1 MHLKYLIN
9 FVSSKLQEAIM
20 KKKYSRFLLLCII
33 PLYVLSSGC
42 RQASNSSTTGAAI
55 VEKNRILAATPPMGW
70 NSWNCFG
77 TNIDENKIKA
87 VVDAMISTGMKDAGY
102 EYINLDD
109 GWMAEK
115 RDANGNLQ
123 SHPAKFPNGIKALA
137 DYVHS
142 KGLKLGLYSSNGINT
157 CARSYPGSLGNEE
170 KDARLLVQWG
180 VDYFKYDW
188 CNHASTNY
196 SPDIDK
202 ISITPFAS
210 KGQAKENFYE
220 AESPDNTLDGTG
232 NGKALVKDI
241 SVKKDNQ
248 AIVLGK
254 KVTNIGNNNGS
265 LQFNN
270 VAAPSDGEYEMKIY
284 YSNPDFPFRKAF
296 ISINGEKAL
305 EAEIPFPGEVVN
317 GSPVIA
323 LEEPPQMPAAVG
335 AAPGAPPAGLPPGGA
350 APAAGPPTGGAGIGS
365 IMSQQDVMGAHTIK
379 IKLKA
384 GKNTIKFFNTMTE
397 KDNAV
402 ALYSRMSTALKK
414 AYDESSRPD
423 KRQVV
428 LSICEWGSNE
438 PWTWGKGIGQ
448 LWRTTGDLFD
458 SFSSMLS
465 NMDKNAEL
473 AEYAGP
479 GHWND
484 PDMLEIG
491 NGGMIETEC
500 RSHFSLWC
508 MMASP
513 LLMGNDLS
521 KMSDSTRII
530 LMNKDAIAIDQDPLG
545 VQGKRIRKDAD
556 TEVWMKPLANGDMA
570 VLLFN
575 RGASEKEIS
584 ASFDELGLKGREKV
598 TAWELWD
605 KTEKTMTGA
614 VGARV
619 PSHGAAL
626 MRLLTGK

>member
-1 MHLKYLIN
+1 
-9 FVSSKLQEAIM
+9 
-20 KKKYSRFLLLCII
+20 
-33 PLYVLSSGC
+33 
-42 RQASNSSTTGAAI
+42 
-55 VEKNRILAATPPMGW
+55 MGW

-77 TNIDENKIKA
+77 TNIDETRIKA
-87 VVDAMISTGMKDAGY
+87 VVDAMVSTGMKDAGY

-115 RDANGNLQ
+115 RDADGNLQ
-123 SHPAKFPNGIKALA
+123 SHPVKFPSGIKALA

-170 KDARLLVQWG
+170 KDARLLIQWG

-202 ISITPFAS
+202 ISIVPFAL
-210 KGQAKENFYE
+210 KEHAKETFYE
-220 AESPDNTLDGTG
+220 AEYSGNTLEGTG
-232 NGKALVKDI
+232 TGKAIVKDI
-241 SVKKDNQ
+241 TVLKDNKT
-248 AIVLGK
+248 IVLGQ

-270 VAAPSDGEYEMKIY
+270 IVLPEDGEYEMKVY

-296 ISINGEKAL
+296 ISVNGGKAVG
-305 EAEIPFPGEVVN
+305 AEIPFPGEIIN

-323 LEEPPQMPAAVG
+323 LEEPPQMPAGG
-335 AAPGAPPAGLPPGGA
+335 AAPGGAPPAGMPPGGA
-350 APAAGPPTGGAGIGS
+350 APPPGAGGIGS
-365 IMSQQDVMGAHTIK
+365 IMSQQDVMGVYSIR
-379 IKLKA
+379 INLKA
-384 GKNTIKFFNTMTE
+384 GSNTIKFFNTMTE
-397 KDNAV
+397 KDNAI
-402 ALYSRMSTALKK
+402 ALYSRMSDALKK
-414 AYDESSRPD
+414 AYEEGANPD
-423 KRQVV
+423 KRQVM

-438 PWTWGKGIGQ
+438 PWTWGEGIGQ
-448 LWRTTGDLFD
+448 LWRTTGDIFD
-458 SFSSMLS
+458 SFASMLS

-473 AEYAGP
+473 ADYAGP

-491 NGGMIETEC
+491 NGGMTETEC
-500 RSHFSLWC
+500 RAHFSLWC

-521 KMSDSTRII
+521 KMSDSTRLI

-556 TEVWMKPLANGDMA
+556 TEVWTKPLANGDTA

-575 RGASEKEIS
+575 RGDSEKEIS
-584 ASFDELGLKGREKV
+584 ASFKELGLKGRDKI

-605 KTEKTMTGA
+605 KTEKTMEGA

>member
-1 MHLKYLIN
+1 MSRN
-9 FVSSKLQEAIM
+9 LQEAAM
-20 KKKYSRFLLLCII
+20 KKHFRFFLLFCII
-33 PLYVLSSGC
+33 SLYALSSGC
-42 RQASNSSTTGAAI
+42 QQASNSSTVDAATK
-55 VEKNRILAATPPMGW
+55 EKMKGLAATPPMGW

-87 VVDAMISTGMKDAGY
+87 VVDAMVSTGMKDAGY

-137 DYVHS
+137 DYVHG

-180 VDYFKYDW
+180 IDYYKYDW

-196 SPDIDK
+196 APDIDK
-202 ISITPFAS
+202 ISITLS
-210 KGQAKENFYE
+210 DLKGQAKEIFYE
-220 AESPDNTLDGTG
+220 AESPGNTLEGTG
-232 NGKALVKDI
+232 SEKAIVKDI
-241 SVKKDNQ
+241 TIKKDNKTV
-248 AIVLGK
+248 VLGK
-254 KVTNIGNNNGS
+254 KVTNIGNNSGS

-270 VAAPSDGEYEMKIY
+270 IIAPSDGEHEMKIY
-284 YSNPDFPFRKAF
+284 YSNHDFPFRKAS
-296 ISINGEKAL
+296 ISVNGEKAI
-305 EAEIPFPGEVVN
+305 EADIPFPGEIVN

-323 LEEPPQMPAAVG
+323 LEEPPQMPAGGAVPGASPPVG
-335 AAPGAPPAGLPPGGA
+335 APPGGA
-350 APAAGPPTGGAGIGS
+350 SPGGGGIGS
-365 IMSQQDVMGAHTIK
+365 IMSQQDIMGTYTIK
-379 IKLKA
+379 IHLKS
-384 GKNTIKFFNTMTE
+384 GKNTIKFFNSMTE
-397 KDNAV
+397 KDNAI
-402 ALYSRMSTALKK
+402 ALYSRMSNALKK
-414 AYDESSRPD
+414 AYEESTNPD

-428 LSICEWGSNE
+428 MSICEWGSNE
-438 PWTWGKGIGQ
+438 PWTWGTGIGQ
-448 LWRTTGDLFD
+448 LWRTTGDIFD
-458 SFSSMLS
+458 SFASMLS

-473 AEYAGP
+473 AGYAGP

-491 NGGMIETEC
+491 NGGMTETEC

-521 KMSDSTRII
+521 KMSDSTRLI
-530 LMNKDAIAIDQDPLG
+530 LMNRDAIAIDQDSLG
-545 VQGKRIRKDAD
+545 VQGKRIRKDSD
-556 TEVWMKPLANGDMA
+556 TEVWTKPLANGDLA

-584 ASFDELGLKGREKV
+584 ASFDELGLKGRNKI

-605 KTEKTMTGA
+605 KTEKTMEVA

-626 MRLLTGK
+626 MRLLASK